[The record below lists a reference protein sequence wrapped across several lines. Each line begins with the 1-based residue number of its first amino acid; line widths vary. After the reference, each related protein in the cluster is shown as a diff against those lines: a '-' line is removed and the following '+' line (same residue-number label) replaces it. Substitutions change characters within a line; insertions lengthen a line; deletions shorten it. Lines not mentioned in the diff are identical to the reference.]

1 MAGAKI
7 IKQLLAERDI
17 NVNELAE
24 KLKIK
29 PQSMSNKLYRDN
41 FSFQEMCNICNIL
54 NADLKAI
61 TRDSQKEFYE
71 SYFEPSSEAMD
82 FNPRQKELLSQLDTL
97 QRTPIHQPV
106 AKAEAPRETLDEKL
120 ERIRNELNSRRTE
133 S

>member
-24 KLKIK
+24 TLGIK
-29 PQSMSNKLYRDN
+29 AQSMSNKLYRDS
-41 FSFQEMCNICNIL
+41 FSFEEMCTICNIL

-71 SYFEPSSEAMD
+71 
-82 FNPRQKELLSQLDTL
+82 
-97 QRTPIHQPV
+97 IIG
-106 AKAEAPRETLDEKL
+106 AKHEE
-120 ERIRNELNSRRTE
+120 
-133 S
+133 

>member
-24 KLKIK
+24 TLGIK
-29 PQSMSNKLYRDN
+29 AQSMSNKLYRDS
-41 FSFQEMCNICNIL
+41 FSFEEMCIICNIL

-71 SYFEPSSEAMD
+71 IIEA
-82 FNPRQKELLSQLDTL
+82 K
-97 QRTPIHQPV
+97 H
-106 AKAEAPRETLDEKL
+106 EK
-120 ERIRNELNSRRTE
+120 
-133 S
+133 